1 MIRNREIIL
10 KREFTL
16 HKNLYDTIHI
26 TTTEYSIRK
35 YTCCCYDF
43 FRNTDKMTDAEKLP
57 IAIAGI
63 AFITLP
69 FLAGMIALYAAK

>member
-1 MIRNREIIL
+1 MYSFL
-10 KREFTL
+10 L
-16 HKNLYDTIHI
+16 HGVRIVTMVFSININIFIH
-26 TTTEYSIRK
+26 
-35 YTCCCYDF
+35 YTFY
-43 FRNTDKMTDAEKLP
+43 RNTDKMTDAEKIP